1 MTEDRSNLV
10 LGLCT
15 NYALH
20 QIEPFLAT
28 LRTQVGDAH
37 VCLFA
42 AGMDLAFYHAAE
54 DLGIEVCNALPYLKH
69 GFRPEM
75 ARYMMYDDYLS
86 AFAQRFRKILLTDL
100 RDVVFQ
106 GDPFA
111 EPLYAEVSFAAE
123 DHKIGSCPNNST
135 WLRMLYGEAVL
146 AELADC
152 QISCSGTTI
161 GEAGGIVCYVKTMR
175 EEIETRTF
183 DRRRFGLDQGI
194 HNYIVWKLRPPYG
207 RFDPANRIVQTLHY
221 TPKHRLQVTEGQITF
236 EGRAAP
242 IVHQFDRHPDLV
254 AHIARAAPFRL
265 AKTFGEKESSNTELV
280 ARLQQ
285 LEDFIAVKDTQI
297 NRITARCVEAER
309 RTAAIETAT
318 FWRATY
324 PLRRMMAGWPPG
336 LRRIAR
342 AGSKLAWW
350 SLTLRLSRKL
360 CQRRSLLRAHA
371 ACVPPPRMI
380 VSIKKA
386 IKIGFLY
393 YLLRLIGNATYPI
406 LGGRAPLRG
415 YYDKTRDLMKY
426 GEGGYIELEPPSG
439 AHDSTPLDALRP
451 AIFVARIPR
460 GRSLYN
466 CGVIA
471 SPDHRLLADVSANR
485 RWTDLVLGESQPL
498 YHPAMYKLRLPP
510 IRHIAGS
517 VAVISS
523 VQPNN
528 YYHWMFDILPRFEIL
543 RKSKLV
549 PDYYLINMDTSFQ
562 KESLM
567 LLDIPLNRILSPTM
581 DTNIEANELIVPS
594 LPGPVFDASPQAQS
608 CKFLRSA
615 FLQDRTRTP
624 YRLLYITRTDANT
637 RRIIN
642 EAEIL
647 KEVLGYGF
655 QVVSLTGVPFLQQ
668 VKLFSEAR
676 IVVGP
681 HGAGFANAVFCPSGS
696 VLIEFMPERRQI
708 DCFARL
714 AHFVGMEYH
723 SILGIENDVPDAPDV
738 PRDHEVDTAE
748 LRKLLRQFTRASAT

>member
-1 MTEDRSNLV
+1 MTENRSDLV

-28 LRTQVGDAH
+28 LRAQVGDAH

-54 DLGIEVCNALPYLKH
+54 DLGVEVCNALPYLKR
-69 GFRPEM
+69 GFLPEV

-86 AFAQRFRKILLTDL
+86 AFAQRFHKILLTDV

-111 EPLYAEVSFAAE
+111 EPLHAEVSFAAE
-123 DHKIGSCPNNST
+123 DDKIGSCPHNST
-135 WLRMLYGEAVL
+135 WLRMLYGDAVL

-161 GEAGGIVCYVKTMR
+161 GEAGGIVRYVKTMR
-175 EEIETRTF
+175 EEIETRPV
-183 DRRRFGLDQGI
+183 DSRGFGFDQGI

-207 RFDPANRIVQTLHY
+207 RLDPANRIVKTLHY

-254 AHIARAAPFRL
+254 AHIASAAPFRL
-265 AKTFGEKESSNTELV
+265 AKTFGEKNSSNTELV

-285 LEDFIAVKDTQI
+285 LEDFIVVKDAQI

-309 RTAAIETAT
+309 RTVAIETAT

-324 PLRRMMAGWPPG
+324 PLRWMTARWPSG

-342 AGSKLAWW
+342 AGAKLAW
-350 SLTLRLSRKL
+350 SLTLRLSSKL
-360 CQRRSLLRAHA
+360 RQRRSLLRAHVVLA
-371 ACVPPPRMI
+371 FSNSLCASVPLI
-380 VSIKKA
+380 VSIKKT

-393 YLLRLIGNATYPI
+393 YLLRLIGNVTYPI

-439 AHDSTPLDALRP
+439 AHDFTPLDTLSP
-451 AIFVARIPR
+451 AIFVASIPR

-466 CGVIA
+466 CGIIA

-485 RWTDLVLGESQPL
+485 RWTDLVLGDSQPL

-567 LLDIPLNRILSPTM
+567 LLDIPLN
-581 DTNIEANELIVPS
+581 
-594 LPGPVFDASPQAQS
+594 
-608 CKFLRSA
+608 
-615 FLQDRTRTP
+615 
-624 YRLLYITRTDANT
+624 
-637 RRIIN
+637 
-642 EAEIL
+642 
-647 KEVLGYGF
+647 
-655 QVVSLTGVPFLQQ
+655 
-668 VKLFSEAR
+668 
-676 IVVGP
+676 
-681 HGAGFANAVFCPSGS
+681 
-696 VLIEFMPERRQI
+696 
-708 DCFARL
+708 
-714 AHFVGMEYH
+714 
-723 SILGIENDVPDAPDV
+723 
-738 PRDHEVDTAE
+738 
-748 LRKLLRQFTRASAT
+748 